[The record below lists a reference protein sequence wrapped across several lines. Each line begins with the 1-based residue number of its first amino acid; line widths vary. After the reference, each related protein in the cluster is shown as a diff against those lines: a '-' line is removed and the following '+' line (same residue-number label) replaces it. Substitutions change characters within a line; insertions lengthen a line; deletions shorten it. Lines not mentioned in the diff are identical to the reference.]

1 MASIL
6 SATDPVAVVSVLHTL
21 GAPPRLS
28 TLIAGEALLNDG
40 SAYVFFVVFY
50 ELSSHVC
57 RDQPAVYYIG
67 NFFRLALGGP
77 AIGIT
82 VRRTTKIHYSLS
94 LHSVCGATHM
104 Y

>member
-82 VRRTTKIHYSLS
+82 VRRTTKIHYSL
-94 LHSVCGATHM
+94 
-104 Y
+104 